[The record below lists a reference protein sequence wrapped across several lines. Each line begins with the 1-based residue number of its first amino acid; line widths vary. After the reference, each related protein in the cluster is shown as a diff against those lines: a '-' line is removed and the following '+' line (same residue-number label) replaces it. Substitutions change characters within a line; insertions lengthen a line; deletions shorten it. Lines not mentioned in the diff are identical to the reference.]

1 MTISI
6 IQAQGLSIE
15 YALGHDWVNAV
26 LDVSLAIAPREIH
39 GLVGESGSGK
49 STLALAM
56 MGYLANNARISGG
69 VITFN
74 NQDLHSIPAK
84 KLRQIWGRDIQLVP
98 QDTLSALNPSYR
110 IGEQMA
116 ELTRRHLGYSR
127 KVAWESAIAQLQR
140 VNIPDAPDVVR
151 RYPHQLSG
159 GMRQRVAIAMALST
173 QPQLLILDEP
183 TTSLDVTTQAV
194 ILDEFRHLIL
204 ENNAA
209 ALYVSHDLGTVAQFC
224 DHVTVLYGGEV
235 MESATIADLYASPTH
250 PYTVGL
256 LASLPHVVEG
266 SDTRIPTIDG
276 IAPSLIERP
285 KGCVFASRCP
295 LAIDQCQ
302 IEKPSLE
309 AISPTHHIRCWRA
322 NEILTGQI
330 EVRQKPT
337 AYNTPAPP
345 RQNHVLK
352 VSDMKKYFGK
362 RTLWDTITMN
372 PSRPTRALD
381 GVTIAIQER
390 STFGIVGESGSGKS
404 TLARVIMALETAD
417 AGEIELCQMNIST
430 QLKNRPKEAL
440 RNLRMIFQNPDES
453 LNPYKTVGQAIN
465 RNLLLLGDLKTH
477 IDREERL
484 HQLLK
489 AVRLTPEYATRYPS
503 QLSGGE
509 KQRVAIARAFAAE
522 PSLIIADEPTS
533 SLDVSVQAVV
543 LNLLKDLRA
552 ERGVSYLL
560 ISHDLDVVAYLAD
573 WIAVMY
579 LGQIVEEGATGVV
592 YHPPSHPYTEALIS
606 ANPSTD
612 PTKQKN
618 GVRLQGDVP
627 SARDIP
633 TGCRFH
639 TRCPRKIG
647 AICEHTEPPWQNA
660 GDGHFIRCHITIEE
674 LKHLQTTP
682 LPSAQT

>member
-1 MTISI
+1 MTI
-6 IQAQGLSIE
+6 IQADDLSIE
-15 YALGHDWVNAV
+15 YALNHRWVNV
-26 LDVSLAIAPREIH
+26 IHDVSLKIAPLQIH

-56 MGYLANNARISGG
+56 MGYIAENARISRGSL
-69 VITFN
+69 TFN
-74 NQDLHSIPAK
+74 NKNLYQLPSQR
-84 KLRQIWGRDIQLVP
+84 LRDIWGRDIHLVP
-98 QDTLSALNPSYR
+98 QDTLSALNPSYQ

-116 ELTRRHLGYSR
+116 EITRHHQKVSRHS
-127 KVAWESAIAQLQR
+127 AWEHAITQLER
-140 VNIPDAPDVVR
+140 VKIPDAREVAR
-151 RYPHQLSG
+151 KYPHQLSG

-204 ENNAA
+204 DNKSA

-224 DHVTVLYGGEV
+224 DVVTVLYGGEV
-235 MESATIADLYASPTH
+235 MESASVAELYAHPTH
-250 PYTVGL
+250 PYTAGL
-256 LASLPHVVEG
+256 LMSLPRQLEG

-285 KGCVFASRCP
+285 KGCVFAPRCP
-295 LAIDQCQ
+295 LAIAQCYA
-302 IEKPSLE
+302 EKPPLE
-309 AISPTHHIRCWRA
+309 PMNESHHIRCWRWHD
-322 NEILTGQI
+322 ILSGDA
-330 EVRQKPT
+330 EAKPKPI
-337 AYNTPAPP
+337 AHNTPAPP
-345 RQNHVLK
+345 RTSHVLK
-352 VSDMKKYFGK
+352 VVAMKKYFG
-362 RTLWDTITMN
+362 RRGVWDMLTRK
-372 PSRPTRALD
+372 PYRPTRALD
-381 GVTIAIQER
+381 GVSIDIQER

-404 TLARVIMALETAD
+404 TLARCIMGLETPD
-417 AGEIELCQMNIST
+417 SGEIELCAVNIST
-430 QLKNRPKEAL
+430 RLKNRPKEAL
-440 RNLRMIFQNPDES
+440 RRLRMVFQNPDES

-465 RNLLLLGDLKTH
+465 RNLLLLGELKTRAE
-477 IDREERL
+477 REERI

-522 PSLIIADEPTS
+522 PSLIVADEPTS
-533 SLDVSVQAVV
+533 SLDVSVQAVI

-560 ISHDLDVVAYLAD
+560 ISHNLDVVAYLAD

-579 LGQIVEEGATGVV
+579 LGQIVEEGRVDAV
-592 YHPPSHPYTEALIS
+592 YKAPSHPYTEALVS

-612 PTKQKN
+612 PNTQKSAI
-618 GVRLQGDVP
+618 RLDGDVP
-627 SARDIP
+627 SPRDIP

-647 AICEHTEPPWQNA
+647 AICETHEPPWQDA
-660 GDGHFIRCHITIEE
+660 GDGHFISCHITVDE
-674 LKHLQTTP
+674 LTRLQGGEM
-682 LPSAQT
+682 